1 MNLILISGILIVIV
15 IIVIFVLKNKSLSEE
30 NKNENQQQTE
40 QQNQQTE
47 QQNQTEQEQ
56 DEQDEQQNQTEQE
69 QDEQDEQQNQ
79 TEQQNQQ
86 QDEEIAPKELSQAE
100 ILKAQIMEE
109 VLQEQKDNFNKELE
123 EYKYI
128 PYGII
133 DKDITGNIT
142 KYYNIVNN
150 NDNNFKP
157 DDKISQFKL
166 FKYTNSQIF
175 RIIIPAYNPTNGS
188 YFIYHN
194 VLFIS
199 LDNLE
204 LFIKCLKEQL
214 DNMGIEGYAITN
226 DGEIK
231 EGYLLFPTYTNTST
245 PSYQYNKLMK
255 NIQYKM
261 IFITNTKEINDST
274 LIYMCQDE
282 NSKIKNIIDKL
293 KNDNPP
299 KINIAGFNIESY
311 YINTDNYDEFKKYIE
326 LLN

>member
-1 MNLILISGILIVIV
+1 
-15 IIVIFVLKNKSLSEE
+15 
-30 NKNENQQQTE
+30 
-40 QQNQQTE
+40 
-47 QQNQTEQEQ
+47 
-56 DEQDEQQNQTEQE
+56 
-69 QDEQDEQQNQ
+69 
-79 TEQQNQQ
+79 
-86 QDEEIAPKELSQAE
+86 
-100 ILKAQIMEE
+100 MEE
-109 VLQEQKDNFNKELE
+109 VLQEQKNNFNKELE

-133 DKDITGNIT
+133 NKDITGNIT
-142 KYYNIVNN
+142 KYYNIVNNN

-204 LFIKCLKEQL
+204 LFIKYLKEQL
-214 DNMGIEGYAITN
+214 DNMGIEGYTITN
-226 DGEIK
+226 DTKMK